1 MLLRFLIRRR
11 RLCSKRRQKFCW
23 AWRGPIRIL
32 KTETN
37 ERGREL
43 RVKPQLESPARRI
56 VLERVGLFRPR
67 ATAADNEAG
76 CEPNV
81 VLVRAKERMAVV
93 VGVKNAHGKMGSE
106 IEVHTAAHFH
116 RETQISELRAAGST
130 YRVVHMR
137 AAHQRLRERTGAPG
151 IALAVKYARAIVVSI
166 RSEERR
172 VGKECRSR

>member
-1 MLLRFLIRRR
+1 MLLRLPIPRRKP
-11 RLCSKRRQKFCW
+11 CSRRRQKFCW
-23 AWRGPIRIL
+23 AWRRPIRIG

-43 RVKPQLESPARRI
+43 RVKKEW
-56 VLERVGLFRPR
+56 GLFRPR
-67 ATAADNEAG
+67 ATEADNEAG
-76 CEPNV
+76 GEPNV
-81 VLVRAKERMAVV
+81 VLVRAKERSAVV

-116 RETQISELRAAGST
+116 RETQISELQAAGST

-137 AAHQRLRERTGAPG
+137 AAHQHLRKWTGAPG

-166 RSEERR
+166 EGDIHSV
-172 VGKECRSR
+172 VGAHVVAGVSHEL